1 VGYRG
6 LIGIQWGHE
15 EKHWLKE
22 VYSQDTSAFPNS
34 LRANLDLWKE
44 GLIAKIFDIS
54 KEGKGIL
61 QKVPATNNAL
71 KYFGVNAHKLW
82 EVVKYLV
89 PLINPMKSARVTGK
103 MANSVV
109 ALYLGK
115 KVSWA
120 RVLEEVIGNQVRL
133 LGPNNL

>member
-1 VGYRG
+1 
-6 LIGIQWGHE
+6 LA
-15 EKHWLKE
+15 K
-22 VYSQDTSAFPNS
+22 
-34 LRANLDLWKE
+34 WKE

-71 KYFGVNAHKLW
+71 KYFGVNAHKKEWWKFSDFQADKLW